1 MKRGMTRPLPLLV
14 LALICLP
21 LWAILE
27 LPGVLWAL
35 IVKSVLGIWILVMLK
50 VATNRMI
57 LPGTVLS
64 VVFFC
69 LAWWFAPSLLMYVF
83 GLLMFGSLVNTYKTV
98 EQYFGGFRS

>member
-1 MKRGMTRPLPLLV
+1 MSTGMRRPLPFVV

-27 LPGVLWAL
+27 LPGAYWAL
-35 IVKSVLGIWILVMLK
+35 MIKSVLGIWILVMLK

-57 LPGTVLS
+57 LPGTLLS
-64 VVFFC
+64 VIFFG